1 MIPTFETKSE
11 LFKYLK
17 DNEKEIISMKKAQLK
32 CADSFATNSTNTNK
46 ALSTNYQDDESG
58 VIKRTI
64 IGNTYNWLD
73 SHQDVHVKNTFKK
86 SINENKNIFH
96 LHDHKHEV
104 AAKVGRFS
112 NVYEKLV
119 NWTDLGINKNGQ
131 TLVLMADSNISK
143 ELNSSVYNMYLKN
156 EIDQHSVGMQYV
168 KIDLAVN
175 SDEEEYK
182 ANRETYDK
190 YINEIGNKEEVEK
203 QGYFWAV
210 SEAKLIEISAVLMG
224 SNVLTPTIEN
234 EPSKN
239 TQAEPMKVTP
249 SINWNDVLNNV
260 KF

>member
-1 MIPTFETKSE
+1 
-11 LFKYLK
+11 
-17 DNEKEIISMKKAQLK
+17 
-32 CADSFATNSTNTNK
+32 
-46 ALSTNYQDDESG
+46 
-58 VIKRTI
+58 
-64 IGNTYNWLD
+64 
-73 SHQDVHVKNTFKK
+73 
-86 SINENKNIFH
+86 
-96 LHDHKHEV
+96 
-104 AAKVGRFS
+104 
-112 NVYEKLV
+112 
-119 NWTDLGINKNGQ
+119 
-131 TLVLMADSNISK
+131 MADSNISK